1 MPVTEVG
8 CMVVKPDV
16 DIMDE
21 NSPGGRIITK
31 AWKAVTSEPT
41 GPYRVYWGLEVENPA
56 YSWGFFDF
64 ESVEE
69 HQKFAK
75 EYVPLHSNES

>member
-1 MPVTEVG
+1 
-8 CMVVKPDV
+8 MVVKPDV

-21 NSPGGRIITK
+21 NSPGGQIITK

-41 GPYRVYWGLEVENPA
+41 GPYTVYWGLEVENPT

-75 EYVPLHSNES
+75 EYDPLDSTY